1 MSELSAA
8 ITKALANEYRTRA
21 SDLHKWVDPLTEEQF
36 WTNPYDYGNSV
47 GHLVLHL
54 TGNLNYYI
62 GARIAGT
69 GYIRNRELEFKET
82 RRPSKRDML
91 RNIDGAIA
99 MVLTTIEAQSERDW
113 TTAYSAEGEPEARDR
128 FTALLKCAAH
138 FYHHVG
144 QIIYLSRELRKG

>member
-1 MSELSAA
+1 
-8 ITKALANEYRTRA
+8 
-21 SDLHKWVDPLTEEQF
+21 
-36 WTNPYDYGNSV
+36 
-47 GHLVLHL
+47 
-54 TGNLNYYI
+54 
-62 GARIAGT
+62 
-69 GYIRNRELEFKET
+69 
-82 RRPSKRDML
+82 ML